1 MEPITA
7 GIVAKASMLDLSGIG
22 LFLLILA
29 ALATSA
35 YVKIATVLA
44 MLRAGLGTST
54 IPGFLITGVL
64 SLGLSFFIMYPV
76 IQRSLTAV
84 DSSIAQKTTLTE
96 IDRFEAID
104 AGAEVWKSFVA
115 QQAHPFE
122 TERFRT
128 LALMQVGEEN
138 STEAT
143 SADLNSSWQILAPAF
158 LVSELKEAFATGLSI
173 LLPLLIIDLLVAH
186 LLAAMGLMNV
196 NAHVVS
202 FPLKILLFVMVD
214 GWSLITNNLLST
226 YIVS

>member
-1 MEPITA
+1 MEPLTTGLI
-7 GIVAKASMLDLSGIG
+7 AKASLLDLSGVG
-22 LFLLILA
+22 LFLLLLA

-44 MLRAGLGTST
+44 MLRAGLGAATLPS
-54 IPGFLITGVL
+54 FLITGAL
-64 SLGLSFFIMYPV
+64 AFGLSFFIMYPV
-76 IQRSLTAV
+76 IQRSFNAV
-84 DSSIAQKTTLTE
+84 DE
-96 IDRFEAID
+96 YIDQRSMLSNRERIEAVE
-104 AGAEVWKSFVA
+104 AGAQVWKEFVA
-115 QQAHPFE
+115 QQAHPYE
-122 TERFRT
+122 KERFSK
-128 LALMQVGEEN
+128 LAKKQSGQEVVLETAPTNLEE
-138 STEAT
+138 
-143 SADLNSSWQILAPAF
+143 SWQVLVPAF

-226 YIVS
+226 YIVG